1 MKTENLYIECESLEQ
16 TNSVLAIGLKHGL
29 VNSYPEYFIDGKN
42 GSCVRV
48 MCGQIFTIDWTPKDF
63 DHYLTYTQFMEKYA
77 MKKFKEAVAKAKDKF
92 NVDNTGLSRMLGY
105 HRDYIN
111 EALKDGRSTKW
122 QEKTIAKIEALSKGV
137 VLDKITVEIDAKVS
151 PELQKIIDETKLEVE
166 KVSKENTQL
175 KKDKEQLVIHNGK
188 SEDLNFNLNKQIITL
203 QRDKADLVKKL
214 SDSQIEKN
222 DLGIELHD
230 LKKDNLEKQTKL
242 INWEAID
249 SNSSDIIESLRQ
261 DKDSLKGQIRSL
273 EKINARYKNKYAASV
288 TIGLMIAS
296 VLICI
301 ILWGGV

>member
-16 TNSVLAIGLKHGL
+16 ANSILAIGLKHGL
-29 VNSYPEYFIDGKN
+29 ENSYPEYFIDGKN

-111 EALKDGRSTKW
+111 KALKDGRSTKW

-137 VLDKITVEIDAKVS
+137 VLDKITVEIDAKIS
-151 PELQKIIDETKLEVE
+151 PELQKIIDDTKAEVE
-166 KVSKENTQL
+166 KVVRENTQL
-175 KKDKEQLVIHNGK
+175 KKDKEQLVIHNAKLVEEIAQANAINSG
-188 SEDLNFNLNKQIITL
+188 L
-203 QRDKADLVKKL
+203 QNDKAKLVTQINNERKVVENLHSNINEITVENKEKL
-214 SDSQIEKN
+214 S
-222 DLGIELHD
+222 
-230 LKKDNLEKQTKL
+230 
-242 INWEAID
+242 
-249 SNSSDIIESLRQ
+249 SL
-261 DKDSLKGQIRSL
+261 
-273 EKINARYKNKYAASV
+273 NARYKNKYAASV

-301 ILWGGV
+301 ILWGVK